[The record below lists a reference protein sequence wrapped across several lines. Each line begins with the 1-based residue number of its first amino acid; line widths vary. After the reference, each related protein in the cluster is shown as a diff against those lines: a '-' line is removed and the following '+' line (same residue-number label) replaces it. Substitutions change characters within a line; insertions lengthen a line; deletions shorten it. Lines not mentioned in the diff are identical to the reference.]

1 MTIYDYMKMH
11 EGNGLDVD
19 TYDVEYDAG
28 VTICIDAD
36 MEDSEDSYDR
46 FCIGL
51 VKLVEIDK
59 VSSNAFTCKWF
70 TCKWSKLIED
80 NMELFKAFSLEHW
93 IEQYE
98 DDEEEFIYQ
107 WIRELDAYLAG
118 YVGESTYYLFCND
131 VINKIGA

>member
-19 TYDVEYDAG
+19 TYDTEYDAE

-59 VSSNAFTCKWF
+59 VSSNSF

-80 NMELFKAFSLEHW
+80 NMELFKAFSKEHW

-98 DDEEEFIYQ
+98 DDEKEFIYQ
-107 WIRELDAYLAG
+107 WIKELDAYLAG
-118 YVGESTYYLFCND
+118 YVGESTYYSFCND